1 MMVKFHSLR
10 LYGAIV
16 TQEETLVAGKIL
28 VVDDDEFVLELVR
41 VWLES
46 SNFEVITALDATS
59 ALEAVETQSIDLS
72 ILDLNLP
79 KKDGICL
86 MEDIHSV
93 EPEMPVIIQ
102 TGYGSIESAVEAVKK
117 GAYHYLT
124 KPLNRQILIFEIS
137 RALENR
143 KLSDEITRLRGL
155 LRAKYALEDIFSQ
168 EKIQPLEDA
177 RACFEENYLTK
188 LLEIT
193 GGSIGGAA
201 QLAGIHRTDLY
212 NLIKKYNLR
221 PEDFKRP

>member
-1 MMVKFHSLR
+1 
-10 LYGAIV
+10 V
-16 TQEETLVAGKIL
+16 TQEGTPVPGRIL
-28 VVDDDEFVLELVR
+28 VVDDDEFILQLIR

-46 SNFEVITALDATS
+46 SNFEVITASEETS
-59 ALEAVETQSIDLS
+59 ALQVVETQSIDLS

-79 KKDGICL
+79 TIDGISL
-86 MEDIHSV
+86 MEDIHSIV
-93 EPEMPVIIQ
+93 PEMPVIIQ

-143 KLSDEITRLRGL
+143 QLTDEITRLKGL
-155 LRAKYALEDIFSQ
+155 LRAKYALKDFFSQ
-168 EKIQPLEDA
+168 EEIKPLEEA
-177 RACFEENYLTK
+177 RACFEENYLTR

-201 QLAGIHRTDLY
+201 QLAGIHRADLY

>member
-1 MMVKFHSLR
+1 M
-10 LYGAIV
+10 
-16 TQEETLVAGKIL
+16 TQEGTLVPGRIL
-28 VVDDDEFVLELVR
+28 VVDDDEFVLQLVR

-46 SNFEVITALDATS
+46 SNFEVITASDETS
-59 ALEAVETQSIDLS
+59 ALQVVETQSIDLS

-79 KKDGICL
+79 MRDGISL
-86 MEDIHSV
+86 MEDIHSI

-102 TGYGSIESAVEAVKK
+102 TGYGSIESAVLAVNK

-124 KPLNRQILIFEIS
+124 KPLNRQLLIFEIS

-143 KLSDEITRLRGL
+143 KLTDEITRLRGL

-168 EKIQPLEDA
+168 EGIKPLDEA

-188 LLEIT
+188 LLKT
-193 GGSIGGAA
+193 PGGSVGGAA
-201 QLAGIHRTDLY
+201 QLAGIHRADLY
-212 NLIKKYNLR
+212 NLLKKYNLR

>member
-1 MMVKFHSLR
+1 V
-10 LYGAIV
+10 IV
-16 TQEETLVAGKIL
+16 TQEGTLVPGRIL
-28 VVDDDEFVLELVR
+28 VVDDDEFVLQLVR

-46 SNFEVITALDATS
+46 SNFEVITASDETS
-59 ALEAVETQSIDLS
+59 ALQVVETQSIDLS

-79 KKDGICL
+79 KGDGISL
-86 MEDIHSV
+86 MEDIHSI

-143 KLSDEITRLRGL
+143 KLTDEITRLRGL

-168 EKIQPLEDA
+168 EGIKPLDEA

-193 GGSIGGAA
+193 GGSVGGAA
-201 QLAGIHRTDLY
+201 QLAGIRRADLY
-212 NLIKKYNLR
+212 NLLKKYNLR
-221 PEDFKRP
+221 PEDFKRT